1 MAMSRKHYS
10 AIAERFVD
18 ASTYVEDNYGETLT
32 RNEVADVLNYLAG
45 KIAGVMEDD
54 NPNFDRKKFLTA
66 CGEFIQNR

>member
-10 AIAERFVD
+10 AIAERFTD

-45 KIAGVMEDD
+45 KIAGVMRDD
-54 NPNFDRKKFLTA
+54 NPNFDRKRFMDA